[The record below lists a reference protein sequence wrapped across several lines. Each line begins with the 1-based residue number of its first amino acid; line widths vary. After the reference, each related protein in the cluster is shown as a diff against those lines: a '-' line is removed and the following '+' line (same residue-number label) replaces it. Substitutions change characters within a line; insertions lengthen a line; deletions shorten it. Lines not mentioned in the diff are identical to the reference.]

1 MDPPIPP
8 PQFGSAIGPGHAPEY
23 SSDHEGLGG
32 SGGFTRPESSG
43 TDDLS
48 STTEDAGEPGT
59 PDLSERL
66 QSPQVGEQGFAQ
78 HQHQHQHSAEQAPEA
93 QRQRHGGPAGKPRQ
107 RANLPQYKLEAKIT
121 GLERTGRKDPILRFD
136 VHVSQVKT
144 ETGRCLDL
152 DILKVSITV
161 DEPPEVS
168 HNPIPRCAS
177 YPL

>member
-1 MDPPIPP
+1 MPP

-23 SSDHEGLGG
+23 SSDHEGLIG

-66 QSPQVGEQGFAQ
+66 QGQRAGEQGSAQ
-78 HQHQHQHSAEQAPEA
+78 HQHQHPAEQRPEA
-93 QRQRHGGPAGKPRQ
+93 QRHRPTGPAGKPGQ

-136 VHVSQVKT
+136 VHVSQGKT
-144 ETGRCLDL
+144 ETERYLDYGILINWFGL
-152 DILKVSITV
+152 DKLAKVSYDT
-161 DEPPEVS
+161 
-168 HNPIPRCAS
+168 IPRRPPYS
-177 YPL
+177 L